1 MIRTDWWR
9 TIGNVKNAGGIASR
23 NLTARTPMRRDGIC
37 RTVERWLRRINRDE
51 LRG

>member
-9 TIGNVKNAGGIASR
+9 TIGNVKNAGEIASR
-23 NLTARTPMRRDGIC
+23 SRAVRTPMRHGG
-37 RTVERWLRRINRDE
+37 TVERWLRRINRDE